1 MAARSAIRDAAFLN
15 VWVLPERR
23 RRGVG
28 SVLLAAL
35 AGAAAREQGAT
46 VLRARA
52 RAGET
57 AALGFLARHGFS
69 EVTREIE
76 SRLDLAGDL
85 PPGSG
90 PPAGVEI
97 VGLANRPDL
106 APDAHALSIEAFA
119 DVPGLGG
126 TVAVA
131 FDEWRRENVDE
142 ALTDGSFLAL
152 ALAGGRVV
160 GSVGLTVRPGEPE
173 AVEHLLTAVSRP
185 WRRRGVARALKS
197 AQIAWARGAGY
208 RELVTY
214 NDGANAAMLR
224 LNERLGY
231 RPRVVEITFDRAAEG
246 AGS

>member
-15 VWVLPERR
+15 IWVLPERR

-28 SVLLAAL
+28 SALLAAL
-35 AGAAAREQGAT
+35 AGVAAREQGAT

-85 PPGSG
+85 SPGPG
-90 PPAGVEI
+90 PPAGVDI
-97 VGLANRPDL
+97 VGLAARPDL

-131 FDEWRRENVDE
+131 FEEWRRENVDE

-152 ALAGGRVV
+152 AGGEVV
-160 GSVGLTVRPGEPE
+160 GSVGLTARPGEPD
-173 AVEHLLTAVSRP
+173 AAEHLLTAVSRP
-185 WRRRGVARALKS
+185 WRRRGVALALKS

-231 RPRVVEITFDRAAEG
+231 RRLVVEITFDRAAEG